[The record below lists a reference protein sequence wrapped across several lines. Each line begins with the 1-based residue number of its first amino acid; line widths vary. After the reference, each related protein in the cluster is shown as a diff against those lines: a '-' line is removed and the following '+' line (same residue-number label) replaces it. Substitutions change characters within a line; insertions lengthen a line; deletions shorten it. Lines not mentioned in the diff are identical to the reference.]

1 MEIPKK
7 ISAVYALDENP
18 DRKNTRLFREVETRR
33 AKQMTGVVYI
43 RKDALARTANPQTT
57 RVKVTIEVLDEPPIS
72 SSSVEVDLDV

>member
-1 MEIPKK
+1 MAIPKK
-7 ISAVYALDENP
+7 ISAVYAFDENP

>member
-1 MEIPKK
+1 MAIPKK